1 MGYGIAH
8 AEVPRTDE
16 RHPQLRALGS
26 VMAAA
31 ALRNIGTR
39 LGANLAVHGQRLI
52 QNHRQPKG

>member
-8 AEVPRTDE
+8 AQVPRTDE

-31 ALRNIGTR
+31 ALRSIGTR
-39 LGANLAVHGQRLI
+39 IGATLAVHGQQLI
-52 QNHRQPKG
+52 QNHRQARS

>member
-52 QNHRQPKG
+52 ENQRQARS